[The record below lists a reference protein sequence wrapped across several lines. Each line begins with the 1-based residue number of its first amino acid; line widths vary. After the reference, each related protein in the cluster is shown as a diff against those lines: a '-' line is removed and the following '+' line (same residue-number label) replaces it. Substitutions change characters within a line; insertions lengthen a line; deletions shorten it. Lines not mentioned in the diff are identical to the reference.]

1 MGCARVCLFTPPPC
15 ASYNVGVM
23 ANLRAIASFC
33 LFARPP
39 TFHALPYD
47 TSWVTQRDVI
57 PPPLLSPVF
66 SQSRPPPPQMEKIRV
81 SMTAVAEK
89 TPLTK
94 AVVKTA
100 TPTTGAA
107 SYNTFGS
114 PNLREV
120 RISYREER
128 ARILGRLDVLDLTNA
143 PAPTILDIVLDH
155 KTGRFGFVLD
165 RLGFLAEFAK
175 NWDVAPPLLI
185 DTNRLSND
193 MRGDTRTL
201 RVVFS
206 ILAAGDRRPGFVSYL
221 SLEHKR
227 VQLKEDGHLF
237 GKVGDAVAGLQE
249 RDLTFYVLV
258 YNRLETRR
266 NLAHQRLHPPL
277 KVASASDEE
286 EEEKEKEEDTDEDD
300 SDFDYSST
308 EEDTYVTRIA
318 VSRKPARRAH

>member
-1 MGCARVCLFTPPPC
+1 
-15 ASYNVGVM
+15 
-23 ANLRAIASFC
+23 
-33 LFARPP
+33 
-39 TFHALPYD
+39 
-47 TSWVTQRDVI
+47 
-57 PPPLLSPVF
+57 
-66 SQSRPPPPQMEKIRV
+66 MEKTRA
-81 SMTAVAEK
+81 SMAATKSAAAIEK
-89 TPLTK
+89 MPLTK
-94 AVVKTA
+94 AA
-100 TPTTGAA
+100 TTTTPATGAA

-128 ARILGRLDVLDLTNA
+128 ARILGRLDVLDLANA

-193 MRGDTRTL
+193 MRGDPRTL
-201 RVVFS
+201 RIVFS

-258 YNRLETRR
+258 YNRLATRR

-277 KVASASDEE
+277 KVAGVSDDDEDE
-286 EEEKEKEEDTDEDD
+286 EEDTDEDD

-318 VSRKPARRAH
+318 VSRKSVRRAH